1 MVANLHP
8 SQFSRCLIVAPSW
21 VGDMVMAQSLFKTL
35 KSQNPELSIDVLAP
49 AWCSAL
55 TDYMPEVNQLIKAPF
70 IHGALGINERR
81 KLAKQLKGEYDIAY
95 VLPNSFKSA
104 LVPWMA
110 KIPVR
115 VGFIGEQRYGLL
127 NQRYKLDKKLL
138 PLMAQRFVALAYSKE
153 VQPVD
158 KSTLP
163 LPRLVVKQQDFESAL
178 TIHSLQLKN
187 DQNVLVLC
195 PGAEFG
201 AAKQWP
207 VEHYSEVASYYA
219 NQGWQVW
226 LFGSQKDQPIC
237 SQINAASQNACVN
250 LAGKTSLS
258 EAIALMSAAN
268 LVVSNDSGLM
278 HVAAAL
284 HKKLIA
290 VYGSTDPGFTPPLNQ
305 NAKIERLQ
313 IECSP
318 CFKREC
324 PLGHL
329 DCLIKLQPK
338 QVLKAAAS
346 LMAVK

>member
-1 MVANLHP
+1 MVDTFQL

-21 VGDMVMAQSLFKTL
+21 VGDMVMAQSLFKAL
-35 KSQNPELSIDVLAP
+35 KTQNPELTIDVLAP

-55 TDYMPEVNQLIKAPF
+55 TDYMPEVSQLIEAPF
-70 IHGALGINERR
+70 IHGALGIAERI
-81 KLAKQLKGEYDIAY
+81 KLAKQLQGKYDVAF

-110 KIPVR
+110 KIAVR
-115 VGFIGEQRYGLL
+115 VGFVGEQRYGLL
-127 NQRYKLDKKLL
+127 NQRHKLDKRLL
-138 PLMAQRFVALAYSKE
+138 PLMVQRFVALAYPKAAPPVKKE
-153 VQPVD
+153 
-158 KSTLP
+158 TLP
-163 LPRLVVKQQDFESAL
+163 LPRLVVKQQHLQSIMAL
-178 TIHSLQLKN
+178 HSLHLTNGQE
-187 DQNVLVLC
+187 VLVLC

-207 VEHYSEVASYYA
+207 VAHYAEVA
-219 NQGWQVW
+219 NNFLDQGWQVW
-226 LFGSQKDQPIC
+226 LFGSQKDQSAC
-237 SQINAASQNACVN
+237 EEINVATKKACMN
-250 LAGKTSLS
+250 LAGKTTLS
-258 EAIALMSAAN
+258 EAIALMSAAS

-305 NAKIERLQ
+305 HAKVERIA

-324 PLGHL
+324 PLEHL
-329 DCLIKLQPK
+329 DCLVKLHPS
-338 QVLKAAAS
+338 QVLKSAEL
-346 LMAVK
+346 LMAVE